1 MYVLL
6 LHSGSCLTQRDDTL
20 LVLASHDVVMIVLP
34 ESGGYPMA
42 RKVFRSGN
50 SLAVTLP
57 PDAMARLGIV
67 EGSEVEV
74 IEDANRGGLI
84 VSPVATDLADI
95 DPEFARHVAEFVD
108 RYRPALEA
116 LAKR

>member
-1 MYVLL
+1 M
-6 LHSGSCLTQRDDTL
+6 T
-20 LVLASHDVVMIVLP
+20 
-34 ESGGYPMA
+34 

-74 IEDANRGGLI
+74 IEDPDRGSLI
-84 VSPVATDLADI
+84 VSPVETDLAGI
-95 DPEFARHVAEFVD
+95 DLEFAQHVAEFVE

>member
-1 MYVLL
+1 
-6 LHSGSCLTQRDDTL
+6 
-20 LVLASHDVVMIVLP
+20 
-34 ESGGYPMA
+34 MA
-42 RKVFRSGN
+42 RKIFRSGN

-57 PDAMARLGIV
+57 PDALARLGIV

-74 IEDANRGGLI
+74 TEDPERGALL
-84 VSPVATDLADI
+84 VTPAEAELADI
-95 DPEFARHVAEFVD
+95 DPEFARHVAEFVE